1 MKHNFT
7 EQQSAAI
14 NQKGSI
20 LVSAAAGS
28 GKTAVLVE
36 RIVKLVCQEKDPIS
50 IDKLL
55 VVTFTN
61 AAAEELKL
69 RIQKRLSE
77 ESDKQPQNRWI
88 KRQILMLPS
97 AKIGTI
103 DSFCIDLV
111 RENFEALEISPDFK
125 ILDNSSLSAIYA
137 TAADKLTKK
146 YYELGDKDFLSLLN
160 ALGADYGDDNLI
172 NTIHS
177 LYSYSSIMPF
187 QDDWL
192 DHCTDN
198 YDFSTQ
204 DLNDSFWGQQA
215 YSIAQSIISDAL
227 NILLSA
233 EDILSQ
239 DEDVV
244 KAYTDNFLSY
254 KTTILNL
261 KKLIDKKE
269 WNKIY
274 NIVLEFKPVNKKSL
288 KNSQT
293 NCVAQCINFATA
305 SAQTAINK
313 VGKMF
318 YDKKQTVLSHLK
330 TSGEYAK
337 KLVELT
343 KEYAINVDTLMRE
356 ENAYTFSNIESMA
369 LSLLCV
375 KQSENIIL
383 TEHANELNKRFYEV
397 LVDEYQDV
405 NNLQDML
412 FYVLSNKGKK
422 LFVVG
427 DIKQSI
433 YRFRGANP
441 NNFLEKKSKYTD
453 YINATENDYKKI
465 ILSNNFRSRKGVCS
479 YINFFFTQLM
489 KKEETEID
497 YSDEEKLYPLAQF
510 DENGLNDVSVH
521 MLQFNNDEFSSITA
535 QAEHIAE
542 YIKKT
547 VNCDPFLRG
556 KAGLRKAEYSDF
568 CILLRA
574 TKERQEIFANALKR
588 RSIPVSVSVGN
599 FTESSE
605 VITFMSLLRVI
616 DNPTRDVPLLSAMLS
631 PIFRFTAE
639 KIAKIRIEFK
649 NKTIYGSVCA
659 AAKNNDEICQNFIE
673 QISEFRRLSATMTT
687 EQFISYLLDV
697 TGYMN
702 YIYSMSD
709 PQMRRKN
716 CLKILKLA
724 KEYDSF
730 AKTGLT
736 GFINMFDRIAADD
749 KPSQDAKISGSGV
762 KIMSIHGSKGLQF
775 PICIIADMEKT
786 FNISDTTS
794 LFCKSE
800 NLGIAVKFIDYAKNI
815 KVAPLSH
822 IIIGEEIKSSQIA
835 EELRL
840 LYVAMTRAEERLVLL
855 SASNKP
861 DKKIVEAAA
870 MQYIQQNSKQ
880 KDLNLSVKTATSYND
895 WLINTLILHPS
906 ATDLRSRALGISVL
920 PIKEDEKIEIQNYL
934 VEDDLVEENV
944 VEQVVVNQI
953 DNKIDLNEIFSYKYP
968 FEQLRYIQAKTS
980 VSNLVH
986 NANTLSDFSFN
997 DKPGFLSDDGLSATD
1012 KGTILHKFME
1022 LANFSVAAVDLE
1034 SEIYRLVDYKFF
1046 TQSQADALDRER
1058 IKAFFN
1064 SKLYQRIAN
1073 ASHVKHEMQFLTEV
1087 SVKDIISDISENLQ
1101 DEKIIIQGAVD
1112 LVFEEDGQIVVVDFK
1127 TDRISDEYKLKE
1139 LYAQQLNYYSFA
1151 CQKIF
1156 KKPIKQKII
1165 YSLNLNKEII
1175 I

>member
-36 RIVKLVCQEKDPIS
+36 RIVKLICQENNPVS

-69 RIQKRLSE
+69 RIQKRLTE
-77 ESDKQPQNRWI
+77 ESDKQPTNRWI

-125 ILDNSSLSAIYA
+125 ILDNSALSAIYA
-137 TAADKLTKK
+137 AAADLLTKK
-146 YYELGDKDFLSLLN
+146 YYELGDKEFLLLLN

-172 NTIHS
+172 NTIHN

-187 QDDWL
+187 QNDWL

-198 YDFSTQ
+198 YDFTIQ
-204 DLNDSFWGQQA
+204 DLNDSFWGARA
-215 YSIAQSIISDAL
+215 YKIAQSNINDAL
-227 NILLSA
+227 NIILSA
-233 EDILSQ
+233 EDVLAQ

-244 KAYTDNFLSY
+244 KAYTDHFLSY
-254 KTTILNL
+254 KTTVLKL
-261 KKLIDKKE
+261 KKLIDDKD
-269 WNKIY
+269 WNKIH
-274 NIVLEFKPVNKKSL
+274 NLVLDFKAVNKKSL

-293 NCVAQCINFATA
+293 NYVAQCVNFAT
-305 SAQTAINK
+305 STAQSAINK
-313 VGKMF
+313 VGKLF

-330 TSGEYAK
+330 ISGDFSK

-343 KEYAINVDTLMRE
+343 KEYAINVETLMHQ
-356 ENAYTFSNIESMA
+356 ENAYTFSNIESMT
-369 LSLLCV
+369 LNLLCT
-375 KQSENIIL
+375 KQGGNITF
-383 TEHANELNKRFYEV
+383 TEHANELNKQFYEV

-412 FYVLSNKGKK
+412 FYVLSNKGQK

-453 YINATENDYKKI
+453 YINATDEDYKKI
-465 ILSNNFRSRKGVCS
+465 ILSNNFRSRKDICS

-489 KKEETEID
+489 QKEETEID
-497 YSDEEKLYPLAQF
+497 YSDEEKLYPLAKF
-510 DENGLNDVSVH
+510 DDNGLKDVSVH
-521 MLQFNNDEFSSITA
+521 MLDFDSNVFSSLTA
-535 QAEHIAE
+535 QAEHIAQ
-542 YIKKT
+542 YIEKV
-547 VNCDPFLRG
+547 VNYAPFLRS
-556 KAGLRKAEYSDF
+556 KDGLRKAEYSDF

-639 KIAKIRIEFK
+639 KIAKIRIQFK
-649 NKTIYGSVCA
+649 NKTVYGSVCSA
-659 AAKNNDEICQNFIE
+659 ANNNDELCKNFVE
-673 QISEFRRLSATMTT
+673 QISEFRRLCVTMTT
-687 EQFISYLLDV
+687 ERFISYLLDV
-697 TGYMN
+697 TGYLN

-709 PQMRRKN
+709 PQKRRKN

-730 AKTGLT
+730 AKTGLS
-736 GFINMFDRIAADD
+736 GFIKMFDRIAADD
-749 KPSQDAKISGSGV
+749 KPSQDAKISGAGV

-775 PICIIADMEKT
+775 PICIIADMEKS
-786 FNISDTTS
+786 FNVSDTTS
-794 LFCKSE
+794 LFCKCE
-800 NLGIAVKFIDYAKNI
+800 DLGIAVKYIDYAKNM
-815 KVAPLSH
+815 KVTPLSH
-822 IIIGEEIKSSQIA
+822 LIIGENIKSSQIA

-840 LYVAMTRAEERLVLL
+840 LYVAMTRAEERLILL

-861 DKKIVEAAA
+861 DKKIIEAAA

-880 KDLNLSVKTATSYND
+880 KDLNLSVKCATSYND

-906 ATDLRSRALGISVL
+906 ANDLRSRALGISVL
-920 PIKEDEKIEIQNYL
+920 PIQEDYEIEIKNYVVEDTL
-934 VEDDLVEENV
+934 VEDET
-944 VEQVVVNQI
+944 VEQLVNAA
-953 DNKIDLNEIFSYKYP
+953 DKNIDLNEIFSYQYP
-968 FEQLRYIQAKTS
+968 FEPLRYIQAKTS

-986 NANTLSDFSFN
+986 NTNTLSDFSFN

-1022 LANFSVAAVDLE
+1022 LARFSDAAVDLE

-1046 TQSQADALDRER
+1046 TQQQADALDRQK

-1064 SKLYQRIAN
+1064 SNLYTRIAN
-1073 ASHVKHEMQFLTEV
+1073 ASLVKHETQFLTEV
-1087 SVKDIISDISENLQ
+1087 SVKNIVNDIPEDLQ
-1101 DEKIIIQGAVD
+1101 DENIIIQGAVD
-1112 LVFEEDGQIVVVDFK
+1112 LIFEEDGQIVVVDFK
-1127 TDRISDEYKLKE
+1127 TDRISDEHKLKE
-1139 LYAQQLNYYSFA
+1139 LYRDQLNYYAYA
-1151 CQKIF
+1151 CEKIF
-1156 KKPIKQKII
+1156 GKPIKQKVI
-1165 YSLNLNKEII
+1165 YSLNLNKEIVV
-1175 I
+1175 